1 MTTPIISICL
11 KINLNKI
18 YVFGISY
25 RIRSLKKH
33 FPLLVSDVQNNDSHL
48 LCLFGLLTLLR
59 LSMAKSKIFPGKGHS
74 AFENMRIIL
83 KYLLILISNII
94 PQW

>member
-48 LCLFGLLTLLR
+48 LCLFGFLTLLR
-59 LSMAKSKIFPGKGHS
+59 LSMAKSKMYLGKCHI
-74 AFENMRIIL
+74 ALENMWDIF
-83 KYLLILISNII
+83 KYVLILISKLI